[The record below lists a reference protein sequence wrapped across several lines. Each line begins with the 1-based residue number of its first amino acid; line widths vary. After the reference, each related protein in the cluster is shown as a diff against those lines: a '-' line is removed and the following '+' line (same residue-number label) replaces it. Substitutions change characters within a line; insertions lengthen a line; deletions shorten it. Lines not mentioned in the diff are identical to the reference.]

1 MEITIMETSAYL
13 ELKRQLSTLSVQME
27 EFNRKTAPPSPD
39 KWIDAQEVCQ
49 ALGISKRCLQ
59 AHRNRGL
66 IPCSHIGGKYFY
78 READIQNTGRRFNKK
93 QKITDGRN
101 HYQRFGRV

>member
-39 KWIDAQEVCQ
+39 KWIDAHEVCE
-49 ALGISKRCLQ
+49 ALGIS
-59 AHRNRGL
+59 
-66 IPCSHIGGKYFY
+66 
-78 READIQNTGRRFNKK
+78 
-93 QKITDGRN
+93 
-101 HYQRFGRV
+101 

>member
-59 AHRNRGL
+59 AHRKSG
-66 IPCSHIGGKYFY
+66 HT
-78 READIQNTGRRFNKK
+78 ENTGRRFNKK